1 MLIISFSFEL
11 RITAYTHCILIE
23 YERKQQHLPC
33 EIAFELKLS
42 IKEILN
48 WPLVRHWFCIN
59 MESPLYLSL
68 IGAVINLSYGI
79 LIWLSMCACAW
90 VSACSW
96 LWRKT
101 ASQSVRSTTKKSVH
115 IMNQRTWESIHRQ
128 NCIHTHSHCVGP
140 SVFVAVIVRMKSP
153 HRRQNNTY
161 SVKLTLKAFLI
172 AHLTLQMFNL
182 LTSSVR
188 GTKPFNRPSSLL
200 YYVRASEWACILS
213 YCHRFPECKEKAS
226 KRNWMNSN
234 NIIESSSTSLEWQ
247 CMF

>member
-1 MLIISFSFEL
+1 
-11 RITAYTHCILIE
+11 
-23 YERKQQHLPC
+23 
-33 EIAFELKLS
+33 
-42 IKEILN
+42 
-48 WPLVRHWFCIN
+48 

-79 LIWLSMCACAW
+79 LIWLSLCACAW
-90 VSACSW
+90 VSACSCSQPV
-96 LWRKT
+96 KAT
-101 ASQSVRSTTKKSVH
+101 AKKSVH
-115 IMNQRTWESIHRQ
+115 INKSTDLRVNSSSKLYT
-128 NCIHTHSHCVGP
+128 HTHSHCVGP

-200 YYVRASEWACILS
+200 YYVR
-213 YCHRFPECKEKAS
+213 
-226 KRNWMNSN
+226 
-234 NIIESSSTSLEWQ
+234 TSD
-247 CMF
+247 

>member
-1 MLIISFSFEL
+1 MLGCPH
-11 RITAYTHCILIE
+11 AVDYGG
-23 YERKQQHLPC
+23 KQP
-33 EIAFELKLS
+33 
-42 IKEILN
+42 
-48 WPLVRHWFCIN
+48 
-59 MESPLYLSL
+59 
-68 IGAVINLSYGI
+68 
-79 LIWLSMCACAW
+79 
-90 VSACSW
+90 
-96 LWRKT
+96 
-101 ASQSVRSTTKKSVH
+101 ASQSDQQQKNLF
-115 IMNQRTWESIHRQ
+115 ILINQRTWESIHRQ

-200 YYVRASEWACILS
+200 DVRVSEWACILS

-234 NIIESSSTSLEWQ
+234 NIIESSSTSL
-247 CMF
+247 